1 MTEIS
6 DLRFKW
12 WVRDLLELGILVA
25 VVIFILVIYV
35 PRAIWN
41 EEDAMRDESRFRM
54 ENDYDV
60 FTYFERLTDQKT
72 ANGLWALKVVN
83 AARDSLTADSTF
95 LGQQT
100 IHFSDESI
108 DVDVFEG
115 YDVVYDTSFGF
126 LMTRKDT
133 IVDTVYTVVTY
144 NEEDARHDTSFIRLD
159 MIDPYFEDTTLVDIP
174 DTNLSG
180 HVEVVSYYDSYM
192 PDSSMFSCPL
202 TGRPYIVTL
211 SEDDMLTV
219 ESPITEAY
227 KEQRYLVFA
236 FRSDSHGKIA
246 DGEKSWARF

>member
-6 DLRFKW
+6 DLKYKW

-25 VVIFILVIYV
+25 IVIFILVIYV
-35 PRAIWN
+35 PRAIWD
-41 EEDAMRDESRFRM
+41 EEDAMKDESRFKM
-54 ENDYDV
+54 GNDYDV
-60 FTYFERLTDQKT
+60 ITYYERLTDKQT

-95 LGQQT
+95 LGQKT
-100 IHFSDESI
+100 IDFGDESV

-144 NEEDARHDTSFIRLD
+144 NEEDARYDTSFIRLD
-159 MIDPYFEDTTLVDIP
+159 MIDPYLKDITLVDIP
-174 DTNLSG
+174 DTNLSS

-192 PDSSMFSCPL
+192 PDSSMFFCPL
-202 TGRPYIVTL
+202 TGKPYIITL
-211 SEDDMLTV
+211 SEDDILAV
-219 ESPITEAY
+219 ESPITETY
-227 KEQRYLVFA
+227 KEPRYLVFS
-236 FRSDSHGKIA
+236 FTSDSHGKIA